1 MWFFIKELIFFCIE
15 KFFLNISRQ
24 FARVF
29 SDQKR
34 FSVLKTLPCAN
45 IGNEEI
51 GQQLLKK
58 INVFGNVILDVEA
71 VNPWRILPFSNEV
84 EVGIDG
90 FLWLNDL
97 SIVNNQSSRELS
109 QAWIETFPLNRLN
122 KNVQSSSSRLGAIVR
137 NYKYLENCSKSE
149 QLKKINKMLKND
161 YLFLNFYKN
170 FSFNILERLC
180 ICHSLVLS
188 GYAFNFTKKKQ
199 KKVIKYMIKL
209 FILYKN
215 KLKKGQIRSPE
226 ELSKVFFLLLET
238 IEIATKLESNKPS
251 SEEKKLRKISY
262 FFGYSLRY
270 LQFDN

>member
-58 INVFGNVILDVEA
+58 INVFGNVILDVKA
-71 VNPWRILPFSNEV
+71 DNPWRILPFSDEV

-188 GYAFNFTKKKQ
+188 GYAFNFTKIKQ
-199 KKVIKYMIKL
+199 RKVIKYMIKL

-215 KLKKGQIRSPE
+215 KIKKGQTWLPIWADSD
-226 ELSKVFFLLLET
+226 V
-238 IEIATKLESNKPS
+238 AA
-251 SEEKKLRKISY
+251 
-262 FFGYSLRY
+262 
-270 LQFDN
+270 FD